1 MLSKER
7 ANEVNKLL
15 SSVNQMETQGKVKQ
29 AIKELQKA
37 VKADMADGNLYNRL
51 GDLYIKDNDIK
62 SAIAIYQVGVESFK
76 KDTFFRNALALCKK
90 ILRYDPG
97 NVEIYEC
104 IAGIL
109 LDLDEKSDAIIYYF
123 SYIDKQ
129 LEKKNEKEILKTVDA
144 IRKIGIMDGK
154 VIKKINE
161 TYKALKRE
169 DLLKDFAKEILADDV
184 RDDILLEEIKEEKA
198 APASIS
204 KSKKHTPSKE
214 KEDLIPH
221 HQIVDL
227 EQEVKEI
234 KTESAKLDDV
244 VSRVESAISQLRK
257 AMRLDEVIVALEKS
271 ISALSN
277 EQKQSIAL
285 FQKSLH
291 NNLDALQESVKQMQ
305 QCSER
310 NLEELHPPITKLGDA
325 LSSLNRNQASF
336 VEKVDSNFKEMS
348 KTFNES
354 TKKAVE
360 EVKHALTEYQGATTD
375 MCDKLDQ
382 TKECNLSLLKFNED
396 MNDTVH
402 KMNDSLIKYLLA
414 QEVKERKQSK
424 FSLVIIIM
432 LGVITGLFVLSIILK

>member
-15 SSVNQMETQGKVKQ
+15 ASVSQLESQGKIKQ

-37 VKADMADGNLYNRL
+37 VKANMADGNVLNRL
-51 GDLYIKDNDIK
+51 GDLFVKNNQTKD
-62 SAIAIYQVGVESFK
+62 AIDTYKQGVESFK

-90 ILRYDPG
+90 ILRYDPS
-97 NVEIYEC
+97 NIEIYAD
-104 IAGIL
+104 IAGVL

-129 LEKKNEKEILKTVDA
+129 LEKKNEKEVLKTVDV

-154 VIKKINE
+154 VIKKLNE
-161 TYKALKRE
+161 TYKALKRD
-169 DLLKDFAKEILADDV
+169 DLLKEFAKEIMT
-184 RDDILLEEIKEEKA
+184 DDIREDIVLEEIKEEKKA
-198 APASIS
+198 SAPTP
-204 KSKKHTPSKE
+204 KSKRHVSTKE
-214 KEDLIPH
+214 EDIIPH

-227 EQEVKEI
+227 EKEVKEI

-271 ISALSN
+271 ISALSDD
-277 EQKQSIAL
+277 QKKSIAL

-291 NNLDALQESVKQMQ
+291 HNLDSLQESVQKMQ
-305 QCSER
+305 ECSER
-310 NLEELHPPITKLGDA
+310 TLTELHPPITKLGDA
-325 LSSLNRNQASF
+325 LSSLNRNQAAF
-336 VEKVDSNFKEMS
+336 VEQVDSNFKEIS
-348 KTFNES
+348 KTFNET
-354 TKKAVE
+354 TKQAVD
-360 EVKHALTEYQGATTD
+360 EVKRALTEYQGTATD

-396 MNDTVH
+396 MNETVH
-402 KMNDSLIKYLLA
+402 KMNESLIKYLLA
-414 QEVKERKQSK
+414 QEAKEKKHSK
-424 FSLVIIIM
+424 FTLVMIVL
-432 LGVITGLFVLSIILK
+432 LGIITGLFVLSLILK